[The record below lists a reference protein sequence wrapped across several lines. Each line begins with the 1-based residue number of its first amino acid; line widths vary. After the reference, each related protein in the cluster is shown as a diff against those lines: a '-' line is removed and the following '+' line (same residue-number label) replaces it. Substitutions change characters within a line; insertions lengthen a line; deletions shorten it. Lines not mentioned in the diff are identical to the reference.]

1 MKALLGA
8 YCSLALVATP
18 ASSAEVKIVDVKA
31 YLFLEHSGK
40 FSDDI
45 VDKGPLENIAKGGAP
60 GKESASAV
68 LFDLTF
74 SGDKNASPKY
84 ATATVDI
91 TQGSITG
98 QPMVIHKAFGNFQLG
113 PDGLQHKALL
123 VENATCASLSLD
135 VFAGKTAKSVKL
147 EFACAR

>member
-1 MKALLGA
+1 MLLGVF
-8 YCSLALVATP
+8 CGLALAAP
-18 ASSAEVKIVDVKA
+18 ASAAEVKIVAVKA

-40 FSDDI
+40 LSDDI
-45 VDKGPLENIAKGGAP
+45 VDKGPFENLARGGAP
-60 GKESASAV
+60 GNETASAV

-74 SGDKNASPKY
+74 SGEKNAAPKY

-98 QPMVIHKAFGNFQLG
+98 QPTVIHKAFANFVLG

-123 VENATCASLSLD
+123 VENATCAPLSLE

-147 EFACAR
+147 EFACPR

>member
-1 MKALLGA
+1 MKTLLGA
-8 YCSLALVATP
+8 FCSLALVATP
-18 ASSAEVKIVDVKA
+18 ASASEVKIVDVKA

-74 SGDKNASPKY
+74 SGEKNATPKY

-98 QPMVIHKAFGNFQLG
+98 QPTVIHKAFGNFQLG

-123 VENATCASLSLD
+123 VENATCAPLSLD